1 MRVSVFTDY
10 THTKFK
16 IHLENT
22 HLTAAPPPPP
32 PPPRAPR
39 TGGGGGG
46 GAVFTPAPTAR
57 ARETGRSRD
66 RFRSRQRIKINMS
79 LRHAGLNYVCIYIR
93 QYCTDECE
101 PSRRNTLVVS
111 TIRPT

>member
-32 PPPRAPR
+32 PPPPPAP
-39 TGGGGGG
+39 GGGGGG
-46 GAVFTPAPTAR
+46 GTTSSTTSGRGWHYHITSTTAVLKRQLQLEVTAAGR
-57 ARETGRSRD
+57 A
-66 RFRSRQRIKINMS
+66 
-79 LRHAGLNYVCIYIR
+79 
-93 QYCTDECE
+93 
-101 PSRRNTLVVS
+101 
-111 TIRPT
+111 